1 MFAPAW
7 DTPPGW
13 ENYPINIT
21 AELRGKVLGRF
32 HFAAKGRFQKR
43 PPWLFPPR
51 VFIEGRGGPP
61 PFAPSPLRQQH
72 SAADMP
78 SAPSSPER
86 HLAEPDD
93 LPRRSSDE
101 SGRRASTGQASES
114 SPTTERAKK
123 QKSQGRSAMAAM
135 MSGLE
140 SRLLPK
146 SLTRG
151 RTSNRDTSQRNS
163 SVDFLSPRHTS
174 TRPTRSLSPTGRK
187 IEAASRKLHKM
198 TIEGKPDHMWGPSMN
213 ESDEAFAQP
222 SSSSSLP
229 GYVKPTRA
237 EQGERLA
244 KDVFDSEHNI
254 IHSSDDSDSDDDGDV
269 WNEDIQSTA
278 TSSDIKGKQPR
289 KSALKSVIRP
299 QAFFD
304 NPAPAPRSAAGTPYG
319 SDDEAE
325 LEEIHRAQRLAIYVS
340 LVDNSVPN
348 RSICTIIRGDFQS
361 LQAEADEGRR
371 RQRKYLVAT
380 DLSDESVVALE
391 STIGTLL
398 RDGDTMWA
406 LYAIQEDASSSSA
419 HVAESPHSNHD
430 IATIVGNQTREA
442 TNPGRNY
449 FSLLGSATAS
459 KSASTEGHT
468 VSAAEAERVKAV
480 KTVTETCLKLL
491 RKTSL
496 QVQIAVEVIHC
507 KNPKHLVTE
516 AIDYVGP
523 TVTVVGARGQSA
535 LKGVLLGSF
544 SNYLMAN
551 SSAQVMVAQLPKRSS
566 KNGPNREYRYPNY
579 LRKPKSL
586 TQARVD

>member
-1 MFAPAW
+1 MMSVPA
-7 DTPPGW
+7 DTPLGW

-32 HFAAKGRFQKR
+32 HFAARGRFEKR

-51 VFIEGRGGPP
+51 VFVEGRGGPP
-61 PFAPSPLRQQH
+61 PFAPSPLRQQLN
-72 SAADMP
+72 AADMA

-86 HLAEPDD
+86 HPADPDD
-93 LPRRSSDE
+93 LPQRSSDE
-101 SGRRASTGQASES
+101 SGRRASTGASES
-114 SPTTERAKK
+114 SPNTERAKK
-123 QKSQGRSAMAAM
+123 QKFQGRSAMAAM

-151 RTSNRDTSQRNS
+151 RTSNRDSSQRIS
-163 SVDFLSPRHTS
+163 SVDFLSPV
-174 TRPTRSLSPTGRK
+174 
-187 IEAASRKLHKM
+187 IEAASRKLQKM
-198 TIEGKPDHMWGPSMN
+198 ALGGKPEIWGPPTN
-213 ESDEAFAQP
+213 ESDEVFAER
-222 SSSSSLP
+222 SGSSSLP
-229 GYVKPTRA
+229 GYVKPTSA

-254 IHSSDDSDSDDDGDV
+254 IHSSDDSDDDDDGDV
-269 WNEDIQSTA
+269 WNEDVQSAA
-278 TSSDIKGKQPR
+278 TSSDTKGKQPR

-299 QAFFD
+299 QGFFD

-325 LEEIHRAQRLAIYVS
+325 MEEIHRAQRLAIYVS
-340 LVDNSVPN
+340 PIDSSVPN
-348 RSICTIIRGDFQS
+348 RSICTIIRGNFGS

-406 LYAIQEDASSSSA
+406 LYAIQEDASSSSTQ
-419 HVAESPHSNHD
+419 VAESAHSNQD
-430 IATIVGNQTREA
+430 ITTIMGNQTQEA
-442 TNPGRNY
+442 TNSGRNIL
-449 FSLLGSATAS
+449 SLLGSATAS
-459 KSASTEGHT
+459 RPASIDGQT
-468 VSAAEAERVKAV
+468 VSAAEAERINAV
-480 KTVTETCLKLL
+480 RTVTETCLKLL

-496 QVQIAVEVIHC
+496 QVRIAVEVIHC

-516 AIDYVGP
+516 AIDHVGP
-523 TVTVVGARGQSA
+523 TLTVVGARGQSA

-551 SSAQVMVAQLPKRSS
+551 SSAQVMVARLSKRSS
-566 KNGPNREYRYPNY
+566 KNGPNKEYRYPNF

-586 TQARVD
+586 TQVRVD

>member
-1 MFAPAW
+1 MMSVPA
-7 DTPPGW
+7 DTPLGW

-32 HFAAKGRFQKR
+32 HFAAR
-43 PPWLFPPR
+43 
-51 VFIEGRGGPP
+51 
-61 PFAPSPLRQQH
+61 
-72 SAADMP
+72 ADMA

-86 HLAEPDD
+86 HPADPDD

-101 SGRRASTGQASES
+101 SGRRASTGASES
-114 SPTTERAKK
+114 SPNTERAKK
-123 QKSQGRSAMAAM
+123 QKFQGRSAMAAM

-151 RTSNRDTSQRNS
+151 RTSNRDSSQRNS
-163 SVDFLSPRHTS
+163 SVDFLSPRRTS

-187 IEAASRKLHKM
+187 IEAASRKLQKM
-198 TIEGKPDHMWGPSMN
+198 ALGGKPEIWGPPTN
-213 ESDEAFAQP
+213 ESDEAFTER
-222 SSSSSLP
+222 SGSSSLP
-229 GYVKPTRA
+229 GYVKPTSA

-254 IHSSDDSDSDDDGDV
+254 IHSSDDSDSDEDGDV
-269 WNEDIQSTA
+269 WNEDVQSAA
-278 TSSDIKGKQPR
+278 TSSDTKGKQPR

-299 QAFFD
+299 QGFFD

-325 LEEIHRAQRLAIYVS
+325 MEEIHRAQRLAIYVS
-340 LVDNSVPN
+340 PIDSSVPN
-348 RSICTIIRGDFQS
+348 RSICTIIRGNFGS

-406 LYAIQEDASSSSA
+406 LYAIQEDASSSSTQ
-419 HVAESPHSNHD
+419 VAENAHSNQD
-430 IATIVGNQTREA
+430 ITTIMGNQTQEA
-442 TNPGRNY
+442 TNSSRNIL
-449 FSLLGSATAS
+449 SLLGSATAS
-459 KSASTEGHT
+459 RPASIDGQT
-468 VSAAEAERVKAV
+468 VSAAEAERINAV
-480 KTVTETCLKLL
+480 RTVTETCLKLL

-496 QVQIAVEVIHC
+496 QVRIAVEVIHC

-516 AIDYVGP
+516 AIDHVGP
-523 TVTVVGARGQSA
+523 TLTVVGARGQSA

-551 SSAQVMVAQLPKRSS
+551 SSAQVMVARLSKRSS
-566 KNGPNREYRYPNY
+566 KNGPNKEYRYPNF

>member
-1 MFAPAW
+1 
-7 DTPPGW
+7 
-13 ENYPINIT
+13 
-21 AELRGKVLGRF
+21 
-32 HFAAKGRFQKR
+32 
-43 PPWLFPPR
+43 
-51 VFIEGRGGPP
+51 
-61 PFAPSPLRQQH
+61 
-72 SAADMP
+72 MP

-101 SGRRASTGQASES
+101 SGRCASTGQASES
-114 SPTTERAKK
+114 SPATERAKK
-123 QKSQGRSAMAAM
+123 QRSQGRSAMAAM

-151 RTSNRDTSQRNS
+151 RTSNRESSQRNS
-163 SVDFLSPRHTS
+163 SVDFLSPA
-174 TRPTRSLSPTGRK
+174 
-187 IEAASRKLHKM
+187 IEAASKKLQKM
-198 TIEGKPDHMWGPSMN
+198 TIGGKTDHMWGPSMN

-254 IHSSDDSDSDDDGDV
+254 IHSSDDSDSDGDDDI

-278 TSSDIKGKQPR
+278 TPNDIKGKQPR

-340 LVDNSVPN
+340 LIDNSVPN
-348 RSICTIIRGDFQS
+348 RSICTIIRGNFES

-406 LYAIQEDASSSSA
+406 LYAIQEDASSSST
-419 HVAESPHSNHD
+419 HVAESAHSNQD
-430 IATIVGNQTREA
+430 INTIVGNQTQEA

-449 FSLLGSATAS
+449 FSLLGSAIV
-459 KSASTEGHT
+459 KSASAEGHT
-468 VSAAEAERVKAV
+468 VSATEAERVKAV

-496 QVQIAVEVIHC
+496 QVRIAVEVIHC